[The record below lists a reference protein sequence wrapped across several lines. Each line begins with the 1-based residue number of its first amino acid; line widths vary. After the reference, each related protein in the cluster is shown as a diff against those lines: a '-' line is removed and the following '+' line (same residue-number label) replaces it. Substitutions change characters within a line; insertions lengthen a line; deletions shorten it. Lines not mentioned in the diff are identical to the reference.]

1 MSATRHSH
9 RAVVLAGRAAVH
21 RGALTLSE
29 ARLWASLR
37 GSRLGVGFRR
47 QFVIGRYIADFC
59 VPSLRLVVEV
69 DGGYHAQAV
78 AGDARRDRDM
88 RRLGYRVV
96 RVSHEAVMQRH
107 EAVLRLIRVAVL
119 VQRRAL
125 AAGRPW

>member
-1 MSATRHSH
+1 
-9 RAVVLAGRAAVH
+9 
-21 RGALTLSE
+21 
-29 ARLWASLR
+29 
-37 GSRLGVGFRR
+37 VGFRR

-69 DGGYHAQAV
+69 DGGYHAQTV

-88 RRLGYRVV
+88 RRLGFRVV

-107 EAVLRLIRVAVL
+107 DAVLRLIRVALL

-125 AAGRPW
+125 ASGAR

>member
-21 RGALTLSE
+21 RSAPTLSE

-37 GSRLGVGFRR
+37 GSRRGVGFRR

-69 DGGYHAQAV
+69 DGGYHAQTV

-88 RRLGYRVV
+88 RRLGFRVV

-107 EAVLRLIRVAVL
+107 DAVLRLIRVALL

-125 AAGRPW
+125 ASGAR

>member
-9 RAVVLAGRAAVH
+9 RSALLAGRAAVH
-21 RGALTLSE
+21 RGALTVSE

-47 QFVIGRYIADFC
+47 QFVVGRYIADFC
-59 VPSLRLVVEV
+59 VPVLRLVVEV
-69 DGGYHAQAV
+69 DGGYHAERGGAD
-78 AGDARRDRDM
+78 GRRDRDM

-96 RVSHEAVMQRH
+96 RVPHEAVMQRH
-107 EAVLRLIRVAVL
+107 DAVLRLIRVAVL

-125 AAGRPW
+125 AAR